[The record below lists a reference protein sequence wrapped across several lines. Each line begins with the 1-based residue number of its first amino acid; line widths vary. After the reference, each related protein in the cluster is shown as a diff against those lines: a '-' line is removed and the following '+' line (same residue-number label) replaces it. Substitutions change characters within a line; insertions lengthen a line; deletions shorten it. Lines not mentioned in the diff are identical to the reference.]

1 MDYLWNEES
10 AWITGCLHNVDY
22 LRGLQY
28 TVSGHYLEAYV
39 SRFQVRD
46 MQSYV
51 QTQVHQVLYTRWISG
66 MSGFRGKFTL
76 Q

>member
-1 MDYLWNEES
+1 MWTTFGTRKVSGLQGVCS
-10 AWITGCLHNVDY
+10 L
-22 LRGLQY
+22 GLQY